1 MKPLPPPKPNHSR
14 LIIGIL
20 LAVVLLGG
28 IVSFVMSAG
37 KGSHSVAR
45 KAETISITL
54 TPPPLPPPPPPP
66 PPPPQ
71 NEPPPDKQEM
81 VEQTP
86 VEKIEPPEAPP
97 AAPPD
102 DALGTNNAGNG
113 PDMGLTK
120 GGGNGTGRGN
130 SIGGGRHGGK
140 WDAFAVGVQTTISEA
155 LRRNSGTRSASFS
168 MTVKVW
174 ADENGRITR
183 AQLVGSSG
191 NPAVDQAIKGQVL
204 NGLQLANPPPAGMPM
219 PINMRISA
227 RKSI

>member
-28 IVSFVMSAG
+28 IVSFLKSAG
-37 KGSHSVAR
+37 KGYHSVAR
-45 KAETISITL
+45 KAETISIIL
-54 TPPPLPPPPPPP
+54 PPPPLPPPPPT

-81 VEQTP
+81 VEQVP

-102 DALGTNNAGNG
+102 ESLGTNNAGNG

-120 GGGNGTGRGN
+120 GGGNGTGRN
-130 SIGGGRHGGK
+130 NNIGGGRHGGK
-140 WDAFAVGVQTTISEA
+140 WDAFAVGVQTTISDA

-191 NPAVDQAIKGQVL
+191 NPAVDQAIKSQVL
-204 NGLQLANPPPAGMPM
+204 TGLQLSDPPPAGMPM

-227 RKSI
+227 RQSI